1 MTTIHLL
8 VAGRGDSAL
17 LAHLSAHL
25 RQTLVMPVEVEAPLL
40 SLDFAHD
47 PSRGQYHATML
58 LRELANYHLPR
69 HSRLLALTEVDL
81 FIPIL
86 TFVFG
91 EAELGGRNAIISAFR
106 LRSEFY
112 GLPGDDS
119 RLRERLS
126 KEAIHELGH
135 TFGLVHCP
143 QPDCVMRSATY
154 VEEIDLKSERYC
166 LDCLSVIAKMR
177 S

>member
-8 VAGRGDSAL
+8 AAGRGDSTRL
-17 LAHLSAHL
+17 ESLTAHL
-25 RQTLVMPVEVEAPLL
+25 RQALAMPVKVDLPLL
-40 SLDFAHD
+40 SLDFAYD
-47 PSRGQYHATML
+47 PSRGQYHATVL
-58 LRELANYHLPR
+58 LRELTNRKMSHTG
-69 HSRLLALTEVDL
+69 RLLAVTEVDL
-81 FIPIL
+81 FIPVL

-91 EAELGGRNAIISAFR
+91 EAELGGRNAVISTFR
-106 LRSEFY
+106 LRNEFY
-112 GLPGDDS
+112 GLAGDDA
-119 RLRERLS
+119 RLHERLA

-143 QPDCVMRSATY
+143 QPDCVMRSSTY

-166 LDCLSVIAKMR
+166 LDCLGVIARMR